1 MLGKLI
7 LQKKIQKELQKLIK
21 NFFQHITDP
30 EEITEEDKELNSDL
44 DYDGI

>member
-21 NFFQHITDP
+21 NFFKHITDP
-30 EEITEEDKELNSDL
+30 EEITEKDKELNSDL